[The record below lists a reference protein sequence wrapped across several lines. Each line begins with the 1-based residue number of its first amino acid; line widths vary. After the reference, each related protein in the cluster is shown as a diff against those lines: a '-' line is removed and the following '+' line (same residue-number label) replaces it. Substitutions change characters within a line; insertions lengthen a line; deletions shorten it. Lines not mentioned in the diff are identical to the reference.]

1 MTLYGVA
8 LLAACFL
15 AGRALGEQLGVL
27 VGIDANVG
35 GVGFSMLLLIFAL
48 QALRKYDSRYGQ
60 SETGVTFWSELYIP
74 VIVAMSSIQNVQGA
88 ISGGVAALA
97 VGILPTACCFFL
109 VPFITGKNRDDDH
122 GRA

>member
-8 LLAACFL
+8 ILAACFL
-15 AGRALGEQLGVL
+15 AGRALGEQLGAF

-35 GVGFSMLLLIFAL
+35 GVGFAMLLLIFAL
-48 QALRKYDSRYGQ
+48 QALRKYDSRHEQ

-74 VIVAMSSIQNVQGA
+74 VIVAMSSVQNVQGA
-88 ISGGVAALA
+88 ISGGVAALV

-109 VPFITGKNRDDDH
+109 VPFIAGKNRNDT
-122 GRA
+122 AT

>member
-8 LLAACFL
+8 ILAACFL
-15 AGRALGEQLGVL
+15 VGRALGEQLGVL

-35 GVGFSMLLLIFAL
+35 GVGFAMLLLIFAL
-48 QALRKYDSRYGQ
+48 QALRKYDSRYMQ

-74 VIVAMSSIQNVQGA
+74 VIVAMSSVQNVQGA
-88 ISGGVAALA
+88 ISGGIAALV

-109 VPFITGKNRDDDH
+109 VPLIAGKNRDDT
-122 GRA
+122 AP